1 MKNALRKPP
10 TACAGRTPRRVPT
23 TIKYTI
29 YCTTLRGEI
38 QEKKRA
44 EARFGLVWDSNFST
58 TEGVLPV
65 RTVYREKKYT
75 CGEYL
80 DVYIYPVFETG
91 PKKGR
96 RAARRKPSTEAQK
109 KLNQRHKQEELTRVL
124 HANFTP
130 DDQEIHLT
138 YGGEQPGSD
147 EEAARLLRNY
157 INRVKRARK
166 KLGLPPLKYVAV
178 TERGKQ
184 GGRYHH
190 HITVNGGIDRD
201 TLENIW
207 GLGYANA
214 KRLQFT
220 ENGVAGLACYITKSP
235 VESGK
240 KAWSCSKNLIHPEP
254 KIRDG
259 RISGKRA
266 RELAEKIQD
275 STQFEALY
283 PGYLCAKAET
293 WHNDVNGGCYLAA
306 RLYKEDGKFIRK
318 MLKRRN

>member
-1 MKNALRKPP
+1 M
-10 TACAGRTPRRVPT
+10 
-23 TIKYTI
+23 
-29 YCTTLRGEI
+29 
-38 QEKKRA
+38 
-44 EARFGLVWDSNFST
+44 
-58 TEGVLPV
+58 

-75 CGEYL
+75 CGDYL

-91 PKKGR
+91 RGR
-96 RAARRKPSTEAQK
+96 RAAKRKPSTEAQK
-109 KLNQRHKQEELTRVL
+109 KLNQRHKREELTRVL

-130 DDQEIHLT
+130 DDVEITLS
-138 YGGEQPGSD
+138 YRVQPESD

-178 TERGKQ
+178 TERGRQ

-201 TLENIW
+201 ALENLW

-220 ENGVAGLACYITKSP
+220 ENGVAGLAYYITKSP
-235 VESGK
+235 VGDGK

-254 KIRDG
+254 KTRDG
-259 RISGKRA
+259 RISGRKA
-266 RELAEKIQD
+266 RELAEHIQD
-275 STQFEALY
+275 STRFEALY
-283 PGYLCAKAET
+283 PGYLVSEAT
-293 WHNDVNGGCYLAA
+293 VFHNDVNGGCYLTA
-306 RLYKEDGKFIRK
+306 RFYKENAAFKHKGKNKIGGVEDGRGARK
-318 MLKRRN
+318 TTTKRA